1 MKFWLNLSF
10 LGVLDFKVMNATPK
24 IFLMLLGATL
34 VFHTTLKYMIDNIE
48 EFETLPLPPKKI
60 KKISTNNPTIQVN
73 AKVKDSWNLVNFSS
87 GKTHTVKDNA
97 IKKKVFQEINWD
109 LGFSRTKI
117 ITNGGATNP
126 IGKTGAINLG
136 PVDFDK
142 VSKAP
147 KNGYVEDKIS
157 FGNLINKELSD
168 WYNYRT
174 RTHNIESK
182 KNVYIIKL
190 KDKRFMKMR
199 ILNYY
204 CGNKD
209 AECRSMM
216 CSRQQAACLTV
227 EYVLAKN
234 GTDQFPQNISG
245 SNIGNDF
252 DSPTNFN

>member
-1 MKFWLNLSF
+1 
-10 LGVLDFKVMNATPK
+10 MNSTPK

-34 VFHTTLKYMIDNIE
+34 IFHTTLNYMIDNIE

-60 KKISTNNPTIQVN
+60 KKISTNNPTIQIN
-73 AKVKDSWNLVNFSS
+73 AKIKDSWNLVNFSS
-87 GKTHTVKDNA
+87 GKTHTIKNNEA
-97 IKKKVFQEINWD
+97 KKKAFREINWD

-126 IGKTGAINLG
+126 LGKTGAINLG

-142 VSKAP
+142 VNKAP
-147 KNGYVEDKIS
+147 KKGYVKDKIS
-157 FGNLINKELSD
+157 FGNLINKELSN

-182 KNVYIIKL
+182 NNVYIIKL
-190 KDKRFMKMR
+190 KKRRFMKMR

-204 CGNKD
+204 CGKKD
-209 AECRSMM
+209 KECRSMM

-227 EYVLAKN
+227 EYVLTEN
-234 GTDQFPQNISG
+234 GTDLFPQNIAG
-245 SNIGNDF
+245 TNLVHNF
-252 DSPTNFN
+252 NSPTNLN